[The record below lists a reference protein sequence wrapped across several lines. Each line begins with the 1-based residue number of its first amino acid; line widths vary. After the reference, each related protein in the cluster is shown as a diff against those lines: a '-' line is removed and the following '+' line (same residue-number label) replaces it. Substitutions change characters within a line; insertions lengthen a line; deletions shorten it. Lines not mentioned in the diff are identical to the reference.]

1 MTLEQH
7 IKGAIESATAQLS
20 GRLQERLQAL
30 AVEVSQAAAAEH
42 ERALEEA
49 VSTARAQFA
58 SEHDAAMSALRAEAA
73 GQRELAVSM
82 ARAEAAE
89 RLAAAAAERESTLAA
104 LRNELAAEHD
114 AALAALRADLT
125 AQHDAALALI
135 RSESDAQHE
144 SALAAIRG
152 ELAAQHDAALEA
164 LQSDAAG
171 QRESALTALRMEMT
185 SYHDSALS
193 EAIAA
198 AVAATRAESSSAH
211 EAALAAVQAEASAR
225 HDDALAALR
234 AEVARERDGLAASIR
249 SEQAA
254 EHAAAL
260 AALRAE
266 ADERVARVRA
276 ESDDRLAHATAEADE
291 LLAHVRADAEQRL
304 EAARKEAEELLAR
317 AQADADLRLV
327 AARAEAERDLARSI
341 DAAKADAAVES
352 SRSIIDARVSERAG
366 ESAFGDRIVDAT
378 RRLDLARSLTEILDV
393 LVEAASREVPRVAV
407 FLLRGDTLKGWRA
420 AGFGRDDDPRDVEV
434 PLDRAGLLGKAV
446 RSGRAVSSTDEPVSI
461 TGGAPF
467 GALPAANAGL
477 AIPLRVG
484 GEPVAVLYADDV
496 SAKEHQSPGVW
507 PEAIEVLAR
516 HGARCLEVVT
526 VSRVTQPVTVPAR
539 STPNPAQRRYTPQ
552 GRGFQPDHDDD
563 DDAARRYARL
573 LVSEVKLYH
582 EAAVTAGRRDRNLLE
597 RLRSEIERAR
607 RLYIERVP
615 PAILARTDYFDQELV
630 RTLANGDA
638 ALLGRA

>member
-82 ARAEAAE
+82 ARTEAAE

-152 ELAAQHDAALEA
+152 ELAAEHDAALAAFRSEA
-164 LQSDAAG
+164 DA
-171 QRESALTALRMEMT
+171 QRESAL
-185 SYHDSALS
+185 SAL
-193 EAIAA
+193 
-198 AVAATRAESSSAH
+198 
-211 EAALAAVQAEASAR
+211 Q
-225 HDDALAALR
+225 

-304 EAARKEAEELLAR
+304 EAACKEAEELLAR

-352 SRSIIDARVSERAG
+352 SRSIIDARVSERAA

-434 PLDRAGLLGKAV
+434 PLDRAGLLGRAV